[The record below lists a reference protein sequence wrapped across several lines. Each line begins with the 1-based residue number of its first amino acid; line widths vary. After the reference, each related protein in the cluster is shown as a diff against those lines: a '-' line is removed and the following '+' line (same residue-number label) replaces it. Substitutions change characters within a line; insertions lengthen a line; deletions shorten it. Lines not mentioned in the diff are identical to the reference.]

1 MPASMTAVEKDIL
14 REILNIGLA
23 RAADSFALVAQ
34 GRVLL
39 TIPDILIV
47 AVEEM
52 LELARSYG
60 SRHFL
65 VQSDIRGDFNGVTL
79 LAFSPE
85 HIQRLSEVCLRQRTV
100 ASLEVSE
107 MQRSLLLEVSNIL
120 TGALVT
126 QLANLMKVAVYGAPP
141 TTPGT
146 DLAASLQP
154 LIAPNGLGMQPLV
167 FTVMTHF
174 QDSTFHIE
182 LPLLLFFDR
191 PTFERMLGMIRSEE
205 FQRSSHMRR

>member
-1 MPASMTAVEKDIL
+1 MPGSLTAVEKDIL

-39 TIPDILIV
+39 TIPDVLIV
-47 AVEEM
+47 DVGEM
-52 LELARSYG
+52 FDLVRNYG
-60 SRHFL
+60 NRHFL
-65 VQSDIRGDFNGVTL
+65 VQSDIRGDFTGATL

-85 HIQRLSEVCLRQRTV
+85 HIQRLSEVCLRLHAPPT
-100 ASLEVSE
+100 LDLSE

-126 QLANLMKVAVYGAPP
+126 QLANLLRVAVYGAPP

-146 DLAASLQP
+146 DLSASLHP
-154 LIAPNGLGMQPLV
+154 LIDVAGTGVQPLV
-167 FTVMTHF
+167 FTVVTQF
-174 QDSTFHIE
+174 QDSERHIE

-191 PTFERMLGMIRSEE
+191 PTFERMLKMIRSED
-205 FQRSSHMRR
+205 FKLRSHLK

>member
-1 MPASMTAVEKDIL
+1 MPALLTAVEKDTL

-39 TIPDILIV
+39 TIPEVLIV
-47 AVEEM
+47 AVDEM
-52 LELARSYG
+52 LDLARSYG
-60 SRHFL
+60 SQHFL
-65 VQSDIRGDFNGVTL
+65 VQSDIRGDFNGATL
-79 LAFSPE
+79 LAFSAE
-85 HIQRLSEVCLRQRTV
+85 HIQRLSEVCLRQKAP
-100 ASLEVSE
+100 ASLEISE

-126 QLANLMKVAVYGAPP
+126 QLANLLKVAVYGAPP

-154 LIAPNGLGMQPLV
+154 LITAEGAGMQPLV

-174 QDSTFHIE
+174 QDSTYHVE

-205 FQRSSHMRR
+205 FKRMSHLR

>member
-1 MPASMTAVEKDIL
+1 MPGLLTAVEKDTI

-39 TIPDILIV
+39 TIPDVLIV
-47 AVEEM
+47 APGEM
-52 LELARSYG
+52 MELARGYG
-60 SRHFL
+60 TRHFL
-65 VQSDIRGDFNGVTL
+65 VQSDIRGDFTGATL

-85 HIQRLSEVCLRQRTV
+85 HIQRLSEVCLRMKTTL
-100 ASLEVSE
+100 SLDLSE
-107 MQRSLLLEVSNIL
+107 MQRSLLLEVSNII

-126 QLANLMKVAVYGAPP
+126 QLANLLKVAVYGAPP

-146 DLAASLQP
+146 DLASLLP
-154 LIAPNGLGMQPLV
+154 LIQGDLSAAGVQPLV
-167 FTVMTHF
+167 FTVVTEF
-174 QDSTFHIE
+174 QDSTSHIE

-191 PTFERMLGMIRSEE
+191 QTFERMLVMIRTPE
-205 FQRSSHMRR
+205 FQRASHLR

>member
-1 MPASMTAVEKDIL
+1 MPALLTAVEKDIL

-39 TIPDILIV
+39 TIPDVLIV
-47 AVEEM
+47 DVTEM
-52 LELARSYG
+52 LDLARNYG
-60 SRHFL
+60 SQHFL
-65 VQSDIRGDFNGVTL
+65 VQSDIRGDFTGATL

-85 HIQRLSEVCLRQRTV
+85 HIQRLSEVCLRV
-100 ASLEVSE
+100 KAPASLELSE
-107 MQRSLLLEVSNIL
+107 MQRSLLLEVSNII

-126 QLANLMKVAVYGAPP
+126 QLANLLKVSVYGAPP

-146 DLAASLQP
+146 DLAASLHP
-154 LIAPNGLGMQPLV
+154 LIAAGGSQFQPLV
-167 FTVMTHF
+167 FTVMTQF
-174 QDSTFHIE
+174 QDSTRHIE

-191 PTFERMLGMIRSEE
+191 PTFERMLKMIRSEE
-205 FQRSSHMRR
+205 FLRASHMR

>member
-1 MPASMTAVEKDIL
+1 MPASLTAVDKDIL

-39 TIPDILIV
+39 TIPDVLIV
-47 AVEEM
+47 DVGEM

-60 SRHFL
+60 SHHFL
-65 VQSDIRGDFNGVTL
+65 VQSDIRGDFNGATL

-85 HIQRLSEVCLRQRTV
+85 HIQRLSEVCLRLRLPAT
-100 ASLEVSE
+100 LNLSE

-126 QLANLMKVAVYGAPP
+126 QLANLLKVAVYGAPP
-141 TTPGT
+141 ITPGT

-154 LIAPNGLGMQPLV
+154 LIAASGLGVQPLV
-167 FTVMTHF
+167 FTVVTQF
-174 QDSTFHIE
+174 QDSSRHIE

-191 PTFERMLGMIRSEE
+191 PTFERMLGMIHSED
-205 FQRSSHMRR
+205 FQRAAPLK

>member
-1 MPASMTAVEKDIL
+1 MPASLTAVEKDIL

-39 TIPDILIV
+39 TIPDVLIV
-47 AVEEM
+47 DVGEM
-52 LELARSYG
+52 FDLVRDYG
-60 SRHFL
+60 TRHFL
-65 VQSDIRGDFNGVTL
+65 VQSDIRGDFTGATL
-79 LAFSPE
+79 LAFSAE
-85 HIQRLSEVCLRQRTV
+85 HIQRLSEVCLRVQAPPT
-100 ASLEVSE
+100 LDLSE

-126 QLANLMKVAVYGAPP
+126 QLANLLRVAVYGAPP

-146 DLAASLQP
+146 DLAASLHP
-154 LIAPNGLGMQPLV
+154 LIAGSAMGVQPLV
-167 FTVMTHF
+167 FTVVTQF
-174 QDSTFHIE
+174 QDSERQIA

-191 PTFERMLGMIRSEE
+191 PTFERMLQMIRSEE
-205 FQRSSHMRR
+205 FKLRSHLK

>member
-1 MPASMTAVEKDIL
+1 MLALLTAVEKDTL

-39 TIPDILIV
+39 TIPDVLIV
-47 AVEEM
+47 SAEEM
-52 LELARSYG
+52 MELACDYG
-60 SRHFL
+60 SQHFL
-65 VQSDIRGDFNGVTL
+65 VQSDIRGDFTGATL

-85 HIQRLSEVCLRQRTV
+85 HIQRLSEVCLRV
-100 ASLEVSE
+100 KAPASLELSE
-107 MQRSLLLEVSNIL
+107 MQRSLLLEVSNII

-126 QLANLMKVAVYGAPP
+126 QLANLLKVSVYGAPP

-146 DLAASLQP
+146 DLAASLHP
-154 LIAPNGLGMQPLV
+154 LIAAGGSQLQPLV
-167 FTVMTHF
+167 FTVMTQF
-174 QDSTFHIE
+174 QDSTRHIE

-191 PTFERMLGMIRSEE
+191 PTFERMLKMIRSEE
-205 FQRSSHMRR
+205 FLRASHMR

>member
-1 MPASMTAVEKDIL
+1 MPALLTAVEKDIL

-39 TIPDILIV
+39 TIPDVLIV
-47 AVEEM
+47 DVTEM
-52 LELARSYG
+52 LDLARNYG
-60 SRHFL
+60 SQHFL
-65 VQSDIRGDFNGVTL
+65 VQSDIRGDFTGATL

-85 HIQRLSEVCLRQRTV
+85 HIQRLSEVCLRV
-100 ASLEVSE
+100 KAPASLELSE
-107 MQRSLLLEVSNIL
+107 MQRSLLLEVSNII

-126 QLANLMKVAVYGAPP
+126 QLANLLKVSVYGAPP

-146 DLAASLQP
+146 DLAASLHP
-154 LIAPNGLGMQPLV
+154 LIAAGGSQLQPLV
-167 FTVMTHF
+167 FTVMTQF
-174 QDSTFHIE
+174 QDSTRHIE

-191 PTFERMLGMIRSEE
+191 PTFERMLKMIRSEE
-205 FQRSSHMRR
+205 FLRASHMR

>member
-1 MPASMTAVEKDIL
+1 MPQSLTVVEKDII

-39 TIPDILIV
+39 SIPDVLIV
-47 AVEEM
+47 SVKEM
-52 LELARSYG
+52 LELVNGYG
-60 SRHFL
+60 ANHFL
-65 VQSDIRGDFNGVTL
+65 VQSDIKGDFNGATL
-79 LAFSPE
+79 LAFAPE
-85 HIQRLSEVCLRQRTV
+85 HIQRLTEVCLRQKTE
-100 ASLEVSE
+100 ATLNLSE

-126 QLANLMKVAVYGAPP
+126 QLANLLKVAVYGAPP

-146 DLAASLQP
+146 DLASSLHA
-154 LIAPNGLGMQPLV
+154 LIHTSGAEVQPLV
-167 FTVMTHF
+167 FTVVTQF
-174 QDSTFHIE
+174 QDSTRHIE

-191 PTFERMLGMIRSEE
+191 PTFERMLAMIRTQE
-205 FQRSSHMRR
+205 FQRASHLR